1 MSDATV
7 AVIDDH
13 PDGRGALTLLLR
25 VEGFKVTEYASP
37 APFLAD
43 ATAQHSC
50 LIVDQNLPG
59 MTGLELVS
67 ILRDHGNDVPVLLMS
82 GAIDSVIS
90 KRAAE
95 LNVQRVMEKPL
106 EPDDVLTFVEIYC
119 RDFPS

>member
-13 PDGRGALTLLLR
+13 PDGRSALTLLLR
-25 VEGFKVTEYASP
+25 VEGFKVGEYAS
-37 APFLAD
+37 AASFLAD
-43 ATAQHSC
+43 ATARHSC

-67 ILRDHGNDVPVLLMS
+67 ILRDQGNDVPVLLIS
-82 GAIDSVIS
+82 GAIDDATA

-95 LNVQRVMEKPL
+95 LNVRRVMEKPL
-106 EPDDVLTFVEIYC
+106 EPDDVLAFVEIY
-119 RDFPS
+119 RRNGPF